1 MASTRR
7 RRSLPAL
14 LASQELHGDAC
25 MVQCSHMIH
34 KRSAMVSRSSRAADE
49 EKRLEMA
56 LMAEGP
62 Y

>member
-1 MASTRR
+1 
-7 RRSLPAL
+7 
-14 LASQELHGDAC
+14 
-25 MVQCSHMIH
+25 MVQCSHMMHGACSHMIH